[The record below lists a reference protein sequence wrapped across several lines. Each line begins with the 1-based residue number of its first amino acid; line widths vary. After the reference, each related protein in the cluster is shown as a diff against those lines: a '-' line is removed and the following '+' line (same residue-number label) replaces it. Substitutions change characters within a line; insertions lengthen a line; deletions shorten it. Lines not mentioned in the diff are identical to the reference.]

1 MRDRERKIVRS
12 RDTITV
18 VDNAPKRGVRSKPV
32 TRPGIAV
39 PDADAEYRR
48 VMGQQEFDVEGDE
61 DRTSG

>member
-1 MRDRERKIVRS
+1 MRS

-18 VDNAPKRGVRSKPV
+18 VDDAPKRGVRSKPV

-48 VMGQQEFDVEGDE
+48 VMDQQEFDVEGDE

>member
-1 MRDRERKIVRS
+1 MRNRERKIVRS

-18 VDNAPKRGVRSKPV
+18 VDNAPSRGVRSKPI

-48 VMGQQEFDVEGDE
+48 VMDQQELDVEGDE
-61 DRTSG
+61 DRPAG